1 MAFTPGLFRT
11 KGTKMANV
19 ETVREAVTEW
29 FETDFKNSAIAT
41 TKTSRL
47 NDGKLSYSFSV
58 VNNSG
63 FDFDKFSFRI
73 KVINKANG
81 TEIGSALINA
91 GSWASGEKKTFK
103 SKLSIPPEVKSLSF
117 LMYANSLEYEA
128 RLADY
133 SPSAARDAGG
143 TIKDIGEALTGADGS
158 GGVFGEL
165 FGTGG
170 MPQSGGGSK
179 TVTTKTTTTRTSNG
193 TTTKTTTTTTTT
205 RPGNSGT
212 VNAAPSRQPST
223 TQRRTTTQTSYPSNQ
238 GGTFTQRRNEKKLN
252 KKRLGR
258 SGWTIASLVTGLLFL
273 MSAAGSTDSPE
284 ARLGIGIAGVIMIAT
299 AGVMKL
305 VLNSRAKRIRTYEA
319 KINKNGNTSIDDL
332 ASYVGKPFNKVA
344 DDLQAMIA
352 DGFFPEAYVDINNR
366 LLVMTKNGVPIEP
379 VERSAAEIKAAKRKA
394 ARDKGAVPETLDDL
408 IVMTD
413 DPELKSKLKA
423 LRTIT
428 KKIDARVEE
437 VPELEKQV
445 KDFREKY
452 YPEVVRL
459 TDDYNEKIADMG
471 KLGTEQPKEEVTK
484 DSSGA
489 PVLNTNPNYLQE
501 QAAEIKAQLISL
513 IDSVTEASENLL
525 EKLHEDDIMDITTD
539 IKMLQTT
546 LASKGLLD
554 SDFDI

>member
-1 MAFTPGLFRT
+1 MTNAIDAR
-11 KGTKMANV
+11 A
-19 ETVREAVTEW
+19 AIAEW
-29 FETDFKNSAIAT
+29 FETDFKDSAKAT

-47 NDGKLSYSFSV
+47 DDGRLSYSFSV

-63 FDFDKFSFRI
+63 FDFEKFSFKI
-73 KVINKANG
+73 KVIDRTNNV
-81 TEIGSALINA
+81 EIGTASINA
-91 GSWASGEKKTFK
+91 GKWASGDKKNFK
-103 SKLSIPPEVKSLSF
+103 SRLTIPPGVRNLSF
-117 LMYANSLEYEA
+117 VMYANSLDYEA
-128 RLADY
+128 MPADGAAPVVQE
-133 SPSAARDAGG
+133 PSGSFR
-143 TIKDIGEALTGADGS
+143 DIGDILTGADGS

-170 MPQSGGGSK
+170 MPDSAGK
-179 TVTTKTTTTRTSNG
+179 TVTTRTTTTRNANG
-193 TTTKTTTTTTTT
+193 TTTTKTTTTTTT
-205 RPGNSGT
+205 RKPKSGT
-212 VNAAPSRQPST
+212 ANTA
-223 TQRRTTTQTSYPSNQ
+223 QRRQTTAGRQTSSTNQ
-238 GGTFTQRRNEKKLN
+238 SSSFSQRRNEKKLN
-252 KKRLGR
+252 KKRLGK
-258 SGWTIASLVTGLLFL
+258 SGWTVASLATGILFL
-273 MSAAGSTDSPE
+273 LSAAGSTDNPE
-284 ARLGIGIAGVIMIAT
+284 FRLGVAIVGALLIAAAGI
-299 AGVMKL
+299 MKL

-319 KINKNGNTSIDDL
+319 KINKNGNTSIDEL
-332 ASYVGKPFNKVA
+332 AAYVGKPFNKVA
-344 DDLQAMIA
+344 DELQAMIA
-352 DGFFPEAYVDINNR
+352 DGFFPQAYVDINNR
-366 LLVMTKNGVPIEP
+366 LLVMTKNGVPIES
-379 VERSAAEIKAAKRKA
+379 VERSAAEIKAAKRKK
-394 ARDKGAVPETLDDL
+394 ARDGGLAPESLDDL
-408 IVMTD
+408 ITMTD
-413 DPELKSKLKA
+413 DSELKLKLKT

-428 KKIDARVEE
+428 RKIDERVEQ

-471 KLGTEQPKEEVTK
+471 KLGTELPKEEVST

-501 QAAEIKAQLISL
+501 QADEIKAQLISL

>member
-1 MAFTPGLFRT
+1 MTNAIDAR
-11 KGTKMANV
+11 A
-19 ETVREAVTEW
+19 AIAEW
-29 FETDFKNSAIAT
+29 FETDFKDSAKAT

-47 NDGKLSYSFSV
+47 EDGRLSYSFSV

-63 FDFDKFSFRI
+63 FDFDRFSFKI
-73 KVINKANG
+73 KVIDRTNNR
-81 TEIGSALINA
+81 EIGTASINA
-91 GSWASGEKKTFK
+91 GKWASGEKKSFK
-103 SKLSIPPEVKSLSF
+103 SKLEIPAGVRNLSF
-117 LMYANSLEYEA
+117 VMYANSLDYEA
-128 RLADY
+128 MPADG
-133 SPSAARDAGG
+133 AAPVVREVGDAFRDF
-143 TIKDIGEALTGADGS
+143 GEAITGADGS

-170 MPQSGGGSK
+170 MPQPGGK
-179 TVTTKTTTTRTSNG
+179 TVTTRTTTTRNANG

-205 RPGNSGT
+205 RQPNSGT
-212 VNAAPSRQPST
+212 VNAGPRRQPATGQTRPVEQSGSF
-223 TQRRTTTQTSYPSNQ
+223 TQRRT
-238 GGTFTQRRNEKKLN
+238 EKKLN
-252 KKRLGR
+252 KKRLGK
-258 SGWTIASLVTGLLFL
+258 SGWTVASLVTGILFL
-273 MSAAGSTDSPE
+273 FSAAGSAGDPE
-284 ARLGIGIAGVIMIAT
+284 FALGTAIVGGILVAAAGII
-299 AGVMKL
+299 KL

-352 DGFFPEAYVDINNR
+352 DGFFPEAYVDIDNR
-366 LLVMTKNGVPIEP
+366 MLVMTKNGVPIEP
-379 VERSAAEIKAAKRKA
+379 VERSAAERKAAKRRA
-394 ARDKGAVPETLDDL
+394 ARDKGVVPESLDDL

-413 DPELKSKLKA
+413 DPEIKSKLKA
-423 LRTIT
+423 LRTVT

-459 TDDYNEKIADMG
+459 TDDYNQKIADMG
-471 KLGTEQPKEEVTK
+471 KMGTEQQAEVTT

-501 QAAEIKAQLISL
+501 QADEIKAQLISL
-513 IDSVTEASENLL
+513 IGTVTEASENLL
-525 EKLHEDDIMDITTD
+525 ERLHEDDIMDITTD

>member
-1 MAFTPGLFRT
+1 MTNAIDAR
-11 KGTKMANV
+11 A
-19 ETVREAVTEW
+19 AIAEW
-29 FETDFKNSAIAT
+29 FETDFKDSAKAT

-47 NDGKLSYSFSV
+47 EDGRLSYSFSV
-58 VNNSG
+58 VNDSG
-63 FDFDKFSFRI
+63 FDFDRFSFKI
-73 KVINKANG
+73 KVIDRTNNV
-81 TEIGSALINA
+81 EIGTASINA
-91 GSWASGEKKTFK
+91 GKWAAGEKKSFK
-103 SKLSIPPEVKSLSF
+103 SRLAIPPGVRNLSF
-117 LMYANSLEYEA
+117 VMYANSLDYEA
-128 RLADY
+128 MPADGAAPVVQN
-133 SPSAARDAGG
+133 PSGSFR
-143 TIKDIGEALTGADGS
+143 DIGDILTGADGS

-170 MPQSGGGSK
+170 MPQSGGK
-179 TVTTKTTTTRTSNG
+179 TVTTRTTTTRNANG
-193 TTTKTTTTTTTT
+193 TTTTKTTTTTTT
-205 RPGNSGT
+205 RKPGSGT
-212 VNAAPSRQPST
+212 VDAAP
-223 TQRRTTTQTSYPSNQ
+223 RRSGSQQTGGMEQN
-238 GGTFTQRRNEKKLN
+238 GTFSQRRNEKKLN
-252 KKRLGR
+252 KKRLGK
-258 SGWTIASLVTGLLFL
+258 SGWTVASLVTGILFL
-273 MSAAGSTDSPE
+273 MSAAGSTGDPE
-284 ARLGIGIAGVIMIAT
+284 FGLGVAIVGAILVVTSGI
-299 AGVMKL
+299 MKL
-305 VLNSRAKRIRTYEA
+305 VLNSKAKRIRTYEA
-319 KINKNGNTSIDDL
+319 KVNKNGNTSIDDL
-332 ASYVGKPFNKVA
+332 ASYVGRPFNKVA

-366 LLVMTKNGVPIEP
+366 MLVMTKNGVPIES
-379 VERSAAEIKAAKRKA
+379 VERSAAEIKAAKRKK
-394 ARDKGAVPETLDDL
+394 ARDGGLAPESLDDL
-408 IVMTD
+408 ITMTD
-413 DPELKSKLKA
+413 DGELKVKLKT

-428 KKIDARVEE
+428 KKIDQRVEE

-471 KLGTEQPKEEVTK
+471 KLGTELPKEEITT

-501 QAAEIKAQLISL
+501 QADEIKGQLISL

>member
-1 MAFTPGLFRT
+1 MTNAIDAR
-11 KGTKMANV
+11 A
-19 ETVREAVTEW
+19 AIAEW
-29 FETDFKNSAIAT
+29 FETDFKDSAKAT

-47 NDGKLSYSFSV
+47 DDGRLSYSFSV

-63 FDFDKFSFRI
+63 FDFENFSFKI
-73 KVINKANG
+73 KVIDRTNNV
-81 TEIGSALINA
+81 EIGTASINA
-91 GSWASGEKKTFK
+91 GKWASGEKKNFK
-103 SKLSIPPEVKSLSF
+103 SRLAIPAGVRNLSF
-117 LMYANSLEYEA
+117 VMYANSLDYTAIPADGVVPVVREYSGK
-128 RLADY
+128 LQDFG
-133 SPSAARDAGG
+133 DA
-143 TIKDIGEALTGADGS
+143 ISGADGS
-158 GGVFGEL
+158 GGIFGEL

-170 MPQSGGGSK
+170 MPDSAGK
-179 TVTTKTTTTRTSNG
+179 TVTTRTTTTRNANG
-193 TTTKTTTTTTTT
+193 TTTRKTTTTTTT
-205 RPGNSGT
+205 RKPNSGT
-212 VNAAPSRQPST
+212 VNTAPA
-223 TQRRTTTQTSYPSNQ
+223 NQ
-238 GGTFTQRRNEKKLN
+238 NSSFSQRRNEKKLN
-252 KKRLGR
+252 KKRLGK
-258 SGWTIASLVTGLLFL
+258 SGWTVASLVTGIIFL

-284 ARLGIGIAGVIMIAT
+284 FRLGVAIVGAVLIAAAGI
-299 AGVMKL
+299 MKL
-305 VLNSRAKRIRTYEA
+305 VLNTRAKRIRTYEA
-319 KINKNGNTSIDDL
+319 KINRNGNTSIDDL
-332 ASYVGKPFNKVA
+332 AAAVGKPFNKVA
-344 DDLQAMIA
+344 DELQAMIA

-366 LLVMTKNGVPIEP
+366 MLVMTRNGIPLES
-379 VERSAAEIKAAKRKA
+379 VERSAAEVKAAKRKKS
-394 ARDKGAVPETLDDL
+394 RDGGAPESLDDL

-413 DPELKSKLKA
+413 DTELKNKLKA

-428 KKIDARVEE
+428 KKIDARVEA

-471 KLGTEQPKEEVTK
+471 KFASEMPKAEVTT

-501 QAAEIKAQLISL
+501 QADEIKAQLISL

>member
-1 MAFTPGLFRT
+1 MTNAIDAR
-11 KGTKMANV
+11 A
-19 ETVREAVTEW
+19 AIAEW
-29 FETDFKNSAIAT
+29 FETDFKDAAKAT

-47 NDGKLSYSFSV
+47 EDGRLSYSFSV

-63 FDFDKFSFRI
+63 FDFEKFSFKI
-73 KVINKANG
+73 KVIDRTNNM
-81 TEIGSALINA
+81 EIGTASINA
-91 GSWASGEKKTFK
+91 GKWASGEKKTFK
-103 SKLSIPPEVKSLSF
+103 SRLVIPAGVRNLSF
-117 LMYANSLEYEA
+117 VMFANSLDYTA
-128 RLADY
+128 IPADGAVPVVREV
-133 SPSAARDAGG
+133 SG
-143 TIKDIGEALTGADGS
+143 TLKDIGDAISGADGS

-170 MPQSGGGSK
+170 MPASGGK
-179 TVTTKTTTTRTSNG
+179 AVTTKTTTTRNANG
-193 TTTKTTTTTTTT
+193 TTTTKTTTTTTT
-205 RPGNSGT
+205 RKPNSGT
-212 VNAAPSRQPST
+212 VNTAPGRQSYRG
-223 TQRRTTTQTSYPSNQ
+223 QQTSPANQ
-238 GGTFTQRRNEKKLN
+238 NSTFTQRRNEKKLN
-252 KKRLGR
+252 KKRLGK
-258 SGWTIASLVTGLLFL
+258 SGWTVASLVTGLVFL

-284 ARLGIGIAGVIMIAT
+284 FRLGVAIVGAVLIAAAGI
-299 AGVMKL
+299 MKL
-305 VLNSRAKRIRTYEA
+305 VLNTRAKRIRMYES
-319 KINKNGNTSIDDL
+319 KVNKNGNTSIDEL
-332 ASYVGKPFNKVA
+332 AAYVGKPFNKVA
-344 DDLQAMIA
+344 DELQAMIA
-352 DGFFPEAYVDINNR
+352 DGFFPQAYVDINNR
-366 LLVMTKNGVPIEP
+366 MLVMTRNGVPIES
-379 VERSAAEIKAAKRKA
+379 VERSAAEVKAAKRKK
-394 ARDKGAVPETLDDL
+394 ARDGGLAPESLDDL

-413 DPELKSKLKA
+413 DKELKTKLKA

-428 KKIDARVEE
+428 RKIDERVEA

-471 KLGTEQPKEEVTK
+471 KIGSELAKEEVTT

-501 QAAEIKAQLISL
+501 QADEIKAQLISL